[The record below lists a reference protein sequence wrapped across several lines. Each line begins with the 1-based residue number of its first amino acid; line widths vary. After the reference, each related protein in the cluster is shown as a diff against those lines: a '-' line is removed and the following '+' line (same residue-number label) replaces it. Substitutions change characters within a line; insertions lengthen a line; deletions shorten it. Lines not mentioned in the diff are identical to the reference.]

1 MFMRGCNYVY
11 DFERRKATSPLW
23 KHVIEMHGGEMEMEM
38 FSHFKMELVKVFSK
52 PQRRKADEG
61 VRIHHLNPDTRMNS
75 KDEYL
80 QGTNLFLQ
88 PMRGVGII

>member
-1 MFMRGCNYVY
+1 MYMRGCNYVA
-11 DFERRKATSPLW
+11 DIERRRANKPLW
-23 KHVIEMHGGEMEMEM
+23 KHIVDKHSGLMEVPM
-38 FSHFKMELVKVFSK
+38 FSHFEMKLVKIFSK

-61 VRIHHLNPDTRMNS
+61 VRISHLDPDTRINN

-88 PMRGVGII
+88 TMRGVGV